1 MLRLYASV
9 LLCAILLISG
19 VATAQH
25 ASKRPTAQEFEVAIV
40 AFQQTLN
47 TEYRNPTESPLP
59 PEAREKFTGLAFFPS
74 NYSAC
79 VLARFVRDSLQA
91 PFPMPTSTV
100 RRPLYQKY
108 GELHFT
114 LEGKRLQL
122 TVYQSLDLL
131 QKPGYQDY
139 LFVPFTDQTNG
150 RTSYGGGRYIDLRLG
165 QIQQGQVVVDFNQAY
180 NPFCAYSPQ
189 YSCPVPP
196 IENRLPVAI
205 KAGVMS
211 DH

>member
-1 MLRLYASV
+1 MLRL
-9 LLCAILLISG
+9 LLTAFFFSILL
-19 VATAQH
+19 TAGTAGAQQPI
-25 ASKRPTAQEFEVAIV
+25 KRPAAQECEAAVV
-40 AFQQTLN
+40 AFQQALN
-47 TEYRNPTESPLP
+47 AEYRNPTESPLP
-59 PEAREKFTGLAFFPS
+59 PEVRVKFTGLAFFPN
-74 NYSAC
+74 NYTAC
-79 VLARFVRDSLQA
+79 VLARFVRDSSQA
-91 PFPMPTSTV
+91 PVAMPTSTS

-108 GELHFT
+108 GVLHFE

-131 QKPGYQDY
+131 QKSGYQDY

-150 RTSYGGGRYIDLRLG
+150 LTSYGGGRYLDLRLG
-165 QIQQGQVVVDFNQAY
+165 QIQQGHIVLNFNQAY

-196 IENRLPVAI
+196 SENRLPVAVN
-205 KAGVMS
+205 AGVMS